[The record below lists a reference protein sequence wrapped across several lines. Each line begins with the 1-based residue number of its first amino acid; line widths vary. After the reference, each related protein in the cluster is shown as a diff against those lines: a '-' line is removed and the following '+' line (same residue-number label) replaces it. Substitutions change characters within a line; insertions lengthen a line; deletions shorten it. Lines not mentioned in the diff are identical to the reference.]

1 MQRGDGAQKRK
12 NERNP
17 KDRRKEGEMNVHNGR
32 LKELKTERQKERR
45 HERKTDTRDLT
56 NVSELFLFLALANER
71 FQFAY
76 QHPLAIA
83 MYSCLP
89 LAFVGLAVKLEHP
102 GANACA
108 RVCGVVKVK
117 STSPRPRY

>member
-56 NVSELFLFLALANER
+56 NVSELFLFLALANELCR
-71 FQFAY
+71 ASFCA
-76 QHPLAIA
+76 
-83 MYSCLP
+83 
-89 LAFVGLAVKLEHP
+89 GLGFMTTH
-102 GANACA
+102 ANASSLSNLI
-108 RVCGVVKVK
+108 G
-117 STSPRPRY
+117 